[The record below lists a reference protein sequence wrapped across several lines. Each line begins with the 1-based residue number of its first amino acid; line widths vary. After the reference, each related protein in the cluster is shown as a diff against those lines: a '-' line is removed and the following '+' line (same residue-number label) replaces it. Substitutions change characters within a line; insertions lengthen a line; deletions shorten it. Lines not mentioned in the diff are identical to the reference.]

1 MIMSDMMTTN
11 DFQMADVRD
20 LMEVLMLRFLT
31 VIETNSFALEEPCE
45 KSRKRIHQYDL
56 DWYISKQQVGTVLF
70 LAPSY
75 FNHSCDPNACFVF
88 DKK

>member
-1 MIMSDMMTTN
+1 MDE
-11 DFQMADVRD
+11 VRD

-31 VIETNSFALEEPCE
+31 VIETNSFALEEPCS
-45 KSRKRIHQYDL
+45 KSRQRIGEYNL
-56 DWYISKQQVGTVLF
+56 DWYISKHQVGTVLF
-70 LAPSY
+70 LDPSY